1 VSLEHIKKMCE
12 LDEQHKL
19 KLLPGLK
26 LKDLNPNHFEEK
38 KNGFSSCLVKPQRQ
52 CSHKMISRAIKTAL
66 SDFCPQKVYEAK
78 VFLKNFKEMFS
89 LLIILDKLSQG
100 MWKPVQTGVLISTEA
115 AFHLRN
121 YFLNQ
126 QGFKYV
132 FLSRFS
138 QDILE
143 NLYSTTRRKTPNPR
157 AREFRSAFRIIVLA
171 QFFQPIR
178 QGEYAVDDS
187 VHLMDFLCKCTDL
200 AEDHGEIL
208 ND

>member
-1 VSLEHIKKMCE
+1 MASAVASLNHSVSAAIRYFVSLQKLPQKALTTAWF
-12 LDEQHKL
+12 LDQVFL
-19 KLLPGLK
+19 W
-26 LKDLNPNHFEEK
+26 
-38 KNGFSSCLVKPQRQ
+38 FSQ
-52 CSHKMISRAIKTAL
+52 MISRAIKTAL

-178 QGEYAVDDS
+178 QGGVCCGRLRTPYGLS
-187 VHLMDFLCKCTDL
+187 VQM
-200 AEDHGEIL
+200 HGPCRGSWRDPE
-208 ND
+208 